1 MTDKFAETLG
11 QCGQT
16 HNSEGT
22 LGYNNNKYKSR
33 LFFYQMGI
41 ISEDIWLLKKETQ

>member
-11 QCGQT
+11 QYGQT

-33 LFFYQMGI
+33 VFFYQMGNI
-41 ISEDIWLLKKETQ
+41 RRHLAVKKDTQ